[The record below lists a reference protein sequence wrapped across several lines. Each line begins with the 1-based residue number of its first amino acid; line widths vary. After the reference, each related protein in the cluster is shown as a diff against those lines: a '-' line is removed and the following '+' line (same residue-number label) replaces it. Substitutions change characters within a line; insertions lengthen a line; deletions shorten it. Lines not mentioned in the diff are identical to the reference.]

1 MEWTVRYL
9 FFSIYSSPFIW
20 RGSLL
25 SNVQNIHSGKATRA
39 QLILWRAANKTS
51 LQTSLSRNWDYTRGR
66 VRTHARTN
74 RLRNNNNRTTPQ
86 YRNVSPWS
94 QVRTLI
100 IKKRNSSAGNH
111 KVTNWSMLRRT
122 LKNIY
127 WNFQPITI
135 SCKQWKNPLCSVEIV
150 QMENVLVTH
159 GGVASGETGW
169 GGEKMSLISPPSPPL
184 WFSVG

>member
-1 MEWTVRYL
+1 MSKTFIPGKRLVRNWFCGALQTKPVYKPV
-9 FFSIYSSPFIW
+9 FSEIGI
-20 RGSLL
+20 
-25 SNVQNIHSGKATRA
+25 TRA
-39 QLILWRAANKTS
+39 GAYA
-51 LQTSLSRNWDYTRGR
+51 
-66 VRTHARTN
+66 RTHARTN